1 MRRTVVANLIDSNS
15 EIGKSED
22 SWLKEIAFFRWSSGL
37 RRTQENAAL
46 QD

>member
-1 MRRTVVANLIDSNS
+1 
-15 EIGKSED
+15 
-22 SWLKEIAFFRWSSGL
+22 LKEIAFFRWSSGL